1 MSLSAHWSRFLRTS
15 PTMARIQES
24 WLLAHR
30 GSCRLP
36 GCGIIEDAE
45 FIEVYYSDT
54 GRISADQSESRSSRK
69 LSARAGR
76 VDVLPGCAPWV
87 GSRATSGVNDAMG
100 QIGQKRTA
108 VGTEV
113 QATTIKSALNSLPPV
128 SAQHHAHY
136 RGYAT
141 IPRDRPDRRYAL
153 AAASRLTVRP

>member
-76 VDVLPGCAPWV
+76 VDVLPGCVPWFQSV
-87 GSRATSGVNDAMG
+87 SVRVCAVHLAQSLSSSSYVDSTE
-100 QIGQKRTA
+100 TA
-108 VGTEV
+108 VTV
-113 QATTIKSALNSLPPV
+113 QPFKVN
-128 SAQHHAHY
+128 
-136 RGYAT
+136 
-141 IPRDRPDRRYAL
+141 
-153 AAASRLTVRP
+153 